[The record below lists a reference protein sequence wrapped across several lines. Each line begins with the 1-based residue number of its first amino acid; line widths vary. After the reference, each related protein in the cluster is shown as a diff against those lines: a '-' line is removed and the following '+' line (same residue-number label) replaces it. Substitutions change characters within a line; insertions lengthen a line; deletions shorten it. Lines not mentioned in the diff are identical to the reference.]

1 MSIEKIE
8 RSKTKI
14 DWFIFVVFVLWIAL
28 RVMDTQNFDGLEFIL
43 YFGRLFLVFGGVFL
57 LMYYFYFSKRLTDEL
72 ERENKLK
79 AYKFSWIF
87 TMLSAIIFFI
97 LCNKVVL
104 KAGFALEL
112 LLWIGYLSYFLSF
125 KFLDAG
131 LDARFK
137 IKTLKVIGIIAG
149 FCGSVVLGM
158 NFGYKMPNLSPT
170 EFNDHIALYIGTSI
184 ILIALSIII
193 LLKFVR
199 MVKNDET
206 KKNLK
211 KIKENKNVTN

>member
-1 MSIEKIE
+1 
-8 RSKTKI
+8 
-14 DWFIFVVFVLWIAL
+14 
-28 RVMDTQNFDGLEFIL
+28 
-43 YFGRLFLVFGGVFL
+43 
-57 LMYYFYFSKRLTDEL
+57 MYYMYFSKQYSDEL

-87 TMLSAIIFFI
+87 TMLSAIILFI
-97 LCNKVVL
+97 LSNKAIL

-131 LDARFK
+131 LDARFND
-137 IKTLKVIGIIAG
+137 KTLKVIGIIAVL
-149 FCGSVVLGM
+149 CGSVVLGM
-158 NFGYKMPNLSPT
+158 NFGYKMPDLNPS
-170 EFNDHIALYIGTSI
+170 EFNEHIVLYIGTSI

-199 MVKNDET
+199 MVKDDET

-211 KIKENKNVTN
+211 K